1 MNIISTTA
9 DLEAACA
16 RLAHADYVTVDTEF
30 MRDSTYWSILCLIQI
45 AGPDDAYII
54 DPQADTLELAPFYEL
69 MRDQTVIKVF
79 HAGRQDIEIFY
90 HDAGIIP
97 DPMFDTQVAAMVCG
111 FGDSVG
117 YETLV
122 RQVAGAAVDKS
133 SRFTDWSRRPL
144 SDRQLKYAIE
154 DVTHLRQI
162 YDHLS
167 QQLSQSGRSRWVE
180 EEMAILQ
187 NPETYALRPED
198 AWKRLKPRVKGRQGL
213 AILIEIAAWR
223 ERQAQER
230 NQPRNRVLKD
240 DALYEIANQRPREL
254 SALDTMRAVPK
265 GFGNSR
271 AAASL
276 LDAVARGASVPLE
289 NIPVVNGGPSIPPG
303 SGPLIELLKVL
314 LKMKCEE
321 HGVAQKLV
329 ATVADLERIAADDQ
343 ADVPALHGW
352 RQEVFGAAA
361 LDLKQGRLAIGMRG
375 KKLALITTQENR
387 MAEPAGD

>member
-1 MNIISTTA
+1 MNIVTHTA
-9 DLEAACA
+9 DLEVACA
-16 RLAHADYVTVDTEF
+16 RLAQADYVTVDTEF

-45 AGPDDAYII
+45 AGPDAAYII
-54 DPQADTLELAPFYEL
+54 DPQADTLDLAPFYGL
-69 MRDQTVIKVF
+69 MSDRNVVKVF
-79 HAGRQDIEIFY
+79 HSGRQDLEIFF
-90 HDAGIIP
+90 HDAGVIP

-122 RQVAGAAVDKS
+122 RQVAGASVDKS

-162 YDHLS
+162 YDHLARR
-167 QQLSQSGRSRWVE
+167 LSQSGRSRWVA

-198 AWKRLKPRVKGRQGL
+198 AWKRLKPRIKGRQGL
-213 AILIEIAAWR
+213 AVLIEIAAWR

-230 NQPRNRVLKD
+230 NQPRNRILKD
-240 DALYEIANQRPREL
+240 DALYEIANHAPRDL
-254 SALDTMRAVPK
+254 TALDNMRAVPK
-265 GFGNSR
+265 GFANSR

-276 LDAVARGASVPLE
+276 LDAVARGLDMPPE
-289 NIPVVNGGPSIPPG
+289 QIPVADSAPSAPPR

-321 HGVAQKLV
+321 HDVAQKLV
-329 ATVADLERIAADDQ
+329 ATVGDLERIAADDH
-343 ADVPALHGW
+343 AEVPALHGW
-352 RQEVFGAAA
+352 RREVFGAAA
-361 LDLKQGRLAIGMRG
+361 LDLKHGRLAIGMQG
-375 KKLALITTQENR
+375 KKLALIATQENR